1 MRWRR
6 AASAAVAL
14 VVVVAAVGGWRWWH
28 QRPPYGPEALH
39 LRSSLEFV
47 SYEQAQAALGSAY
60 QAPVASGGDQLVLGR
75 VSWQTPSASLDGGY
89 FALFLIDKRT
99 DLKPSVFAVAAPQ
112 ESVGLGSAGVENRIA
127 DHYPWLR
134 GAGPLRVGGSGWYS
148 GGSRL
153 AIGDADASPVTFVA
167 LFPHLETH
175 QREFPMAT
183 APVTLP
189 DLLLAL
195 VYLGPDDQ
203 VFWAQRLQG

>member
-1 MRWRR
+1 M
-6 AASAAVAL
+6 AL
-14 VVVVAAVGGWRWWH
+14 VVIVAAIGGWHLWH

-47 SYEQAQAALGSAY
+47 TYDEAQAALGSAY

-75 VSWQTPSASLDGGY
+75 VSWQTPPAPLDGGY

-99 DLKPSVFAVAAPQ
+99 DLKPPVFAVSAPQ
-112 ESVGLGSAGVENRIA
+112 ESVGMGSAGVENRIP
-127 DHYPWLR
+127 DRYPWLR
-134 GAGPLRVGGSGWYS
+134 GAGDVRVGEHDWRN

-153 AIGDADASPVTFVA
+153 AIGDARASPVTFVA
-167 LFPHLETH
+167 LFPRLGR
-175 QREFPMAT
+175 QRQEFPIAT

-203 VFWAQRLQG
+203 IYWAQRLQG

>member
-1 MRWRR
+1 M
-6 AASAAVAL
+6 AVVAVA
-14 VVVVAAVGGWRWWH
+14 GWRWWH

-75 VSWQTPSASLDGGY
+75 VSWQTPPASLNGGY
-89 FALFLIDKRT
+89 FALFLVDKRT

-112 ESVGLGSAGVENRIA
+112 ESVSLGSAGVENRIV

-134 GAGPLRVGGSGWYS
+134 GAGDIRVGEHEWQSV
-148 GGSRL
+148 GSRL
-153 AIGDADASPVTFVA
+153 AIGDSGASPVTFVA
-167 LFPHLETH
+167 LFPHLEGH
-175 QREFPMAT
+175 RREFPIAT